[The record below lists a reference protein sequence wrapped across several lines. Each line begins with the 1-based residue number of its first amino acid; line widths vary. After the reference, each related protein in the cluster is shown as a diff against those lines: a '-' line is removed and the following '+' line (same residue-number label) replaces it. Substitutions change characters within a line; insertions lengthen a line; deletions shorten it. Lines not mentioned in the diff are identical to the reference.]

1 MIFLSELLKQT
12 LDINIGST
20 FEKIQN
26 RVTDTIGHY
35 WISPYKHWGK
45 CTRKVNGHGFRVA
58 WKNWGTYLWLFICCK
73 TKLKKNFFFKFIC
86 FLQNIH
92 YLQKRYFY
100 MEKKFYNEK
109 FFYWKKLFY
118 TEKYKWKCKN
128 LYLILKKYFYT
139 ENVCVTNK
147 I

>member
-26 RVTDTIGHY
+26 KVTDTIGHY

-58 WKNWGTYLWLFICCK
+58 WKTEVLIYGCLFVAKLSWKKNYFFNLFVFCKMHIICRK
-73 TKLKKNFFFKFIC
+73 NVFIWKKSFIMKNFF
-86 FLQNIH
+86 
-92 YLQKRYFY
+92 
-100 MEKKFYNEK
+100 
-109 FFYWKKLFY
+109 
-118 TEKYKWKCKN
+118 TEKNFFTQKN
-128 LYLILKKYFYT
+128 IN
-139 ENVCVTNK
+139 ENVK
-147 I
+147 IYISF